1 MLVRQVFSGA
11 NTEYEPSIR
20 EDISE
25 MLPFATD
32 QTEESFLKITMQISS
47 CSRPGNRFQ
56 TGRLRCLGNLGFGT
70 SFWIHQFLRLTC
82 LPKGEKTMPFHAEA
96 LQPENKEDPVEKRVM
111 ARQTLEV
118 SGFLQYIKDV
128 PERTWREEREA
139 TWETAIRRWILLIEQ
154 WRQKMCPCWRPYTAR
169 TRLWKELRF

>member
-1 MLVRQVFSGA
+1 MDLPDRLDLADETWIHVGETGFSGA

-20 EDISE
+20 DDISE

-32 QTEESFLKITMQISS
+32 QTEVSISENYNADFIVQSAWKSLPNREIEMPWESGFWDKFLDPSISAFDMLARGVK
-47 CSRPGNRFQ
+47 RP
-56 TGRLRCLGNLGFGT
+56 
-70 SFWIHQFLRLTC
+70 
-82 LPKGEKTMPFHAEA
+82 MPFHAEA
-96 LQPENKEDPVEKRVM
+96 LQPENKEDPVDKRVM

-139 TWETAIRRWILLIEQ
+139 TWETAIRR
-154 WRQKMCPCWRPYTAR
+154 
-169 TRLWKELRF
+169 